1 MNNLQTQQ
9 NYAEELFKRDAEL
22 KMARNMEMNDIQY
35 NGRISPL
42 AKEEIYRTYLK
53 GTTIKEL
60 SLKFGI
66 LPQRVKAVIF

>member
-53 GTTIKEL
+53 GTTIEEL

>member
-1 MNNLQTQQ
+1 MNNLKTQQ
-9 NYAEELFKRDAEL
+9 DYAEELLQRDAEL

>member
-1 MNNLQTQQ
+1 
-9 NYAEELFKRDAEL
+9 
-22 KMARNMEMNDIQY
+22 MAKNMEMNEIQY
-35 NGRISPL
+35 NGRISPV
-42 AKEEIYRTYLK
+42 AKEEIYRLYLK

>member
-53 GTTIKEL
+53 GSTIKEL

>member
-1 MNNLQTQQ
+1 MKK
-9 NYAEELFKRDAEL
+9 EAEL

-53 GTTIKEL
+53 GTTIKDL